1 MYNIHTREVFVMKN
15 VKKKPKPK
23 TETAVRL
30 KALRKEKGV
39 NGIVVAESVGI
50 NASTY
55 RRYETT
61 VIPPSE
67 TLLKLAV
74 YFGVTVDYL
83 LSGSE
88 YPRGERVQV
97 ESPESA
103 YKVVDSDIGELSEFE
118 IMALKKLRSI
128 SDSDRRDVA
137 KYLSSKK
144 DV

>member
-1 MYNIHTREVFVMKN
+1 MYNIHIREVFVMKN

-39 NGIVVAESVGI
+39 TGFAVAESVGI

-61 VIPPSE
+61 VNPPSE

-88 YPRGERVQV
+88 YPRGERARV
-97 ESPESA
+97 ESPESV